1 MNKALSPTTAA
12 IVIGAAALIAA
23 LVLIFGVFKPQIGP
37 GPVVQPKPW
46 RPKYGGPAGGAP
58 GAPAGAPAQ
67 PPSGSN

>member
-12 IVIGAAALIAA
+12 IVIGAAVLIAA

-46 RPKYGGPAGGAP
+46 RPKYAAPGGGAP
-58 GAPAGAPAQ
+58 GAPAGAPAKTFA
-67 PPSGSN
+67 GSN